1 METPCK
7 TCKIC
12 TEPEECTRL
21 TCPIWREWFL
31 WAWDQ
36 ARLKVL
42 LKFFNGER
50 K

>member
-1 METPCK
+1 MDNPCK
-7 TCKIC
+7 TCRKVA
-12 TEPEECTRL
+12 EPEECKRD
-21 TCPIWREWFL
+21 TCLPWMEWFI